1 MATEAELKKLIT
13 NNKGGIWYV
22 YFRNEIGTASVYEI
36 WTSTKAGPSDFTIPP
51 DHTPQTRFWLEDK
64 KRGTKE
70 YFDYFEQLAKHL
82 DELQG
87 EIEPG
92 SLTIGQL
99 SWALKVEQLWAVLG
113 AMASALGVVFYLGAK
128 VGPHWFGL

>member
-51 DHTPQTRFWLEDK
+51 DHTPQTRFLLEDK

-70 YFDYFEQLAKHL
+70 YFEYFEQLAKHL
-82 DELQG
+82 DELAAQG

-92 SLTIGQL
+92 SLSIGQL
-99 SWALKVEQLWAVLG
+99 IKAMKPAELYGVLG
-113 AMASALGVVFYLGAK
+113 AIVILLGFFYYLGHSYFPPA
-128 VGPHWFGL
+128 

>member
-51 DHTPQTRFWLEDK
+51 DHTPQQRFWLEDK

-70 YFDYFEQLAKHL
+70 YFEYFEQLTKHL
-82 DELQG
+82 DELAAQG
-87 EIEPG
+87 DIEPG

-99 SWALKVEQLWAVLG
+99 TKAMKPAELYGVLAVIVILLG
-113 AMASALGVVFYLGAK
+113 FAFWLGD
-128 VGPHWFGL
+128 WFGR